1 MSRLDEIRARVAKAT
16 PGPWESGRLLK
27 DYDGDYMVWHGRDD
41 EGQRQYVG
49 SVGGLIEP
57 VVPVGAD
64 ILFEAERD
72 NAEYIAHARADLP
85 ALLAVAE
92 AATAYRETVDDF
104 DALTQS
110 RCPDDFEYENWERA
124 QLAVANGY
132 DALTAALDALEAG
145 R

>member
-92 AATAYRETVDDF
+92 AATAYRET
-104 DALTQS
+104 DAVRAELLPPPTGS
-110 RCPDDFEYENWERA
+110 LGAMVEGAPDAAGPAHAGYVAVEGRA
-124 QLAVANGY
+124 AR
-132 DALTAALDALEAG
+132 AAD
-145 R
+145 